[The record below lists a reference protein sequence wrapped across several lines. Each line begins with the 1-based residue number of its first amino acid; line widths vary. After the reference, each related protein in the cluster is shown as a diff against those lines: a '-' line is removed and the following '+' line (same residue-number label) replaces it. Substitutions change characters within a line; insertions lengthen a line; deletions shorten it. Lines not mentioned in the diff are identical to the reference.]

1 MNFQV
6 FFLIYLSARRMS
18 FLSAIR
24 QPDYFFH
31 RFPES
36 GKWALHVILDFV
48 FLAKRCPGI
57 NVENI
62 SLLVLFGQIL
72 WKKILE
78 KLFSFDNTYGARH
91 AACIATL
98 YPQSIFR
105 FHLLRW
111 SERWIS
117 AAIFCTRRHLARSST
132 ENLRRRNTSR
142 TAAFSALQRQ
152 EPKYILFA
160 KKVIN
165 FVLSRWIF
173 LFNPDLLTFAF
184 SVDLFDSSSS
194 SEIEFDKISAEAS
207 PQARSS
213 GRALSLPSGASGES
227 AIGKCIVDERP
238 RGSFPFSLKGEFS
251 SDIDNPKSG
260 RN

>member
-72 WKKILE
+72 
-78 KLFSFDNTYGARH
+78 
-91 AACIATL
+91 
-98 YPQSIFR
+98 
-105 FHLLRW
+105 
-111 SERWIS
+111 
-117 AAIFCTRRHLARSST
+117 
-132 ENLRRRNTSR
+132 
-142 TAAFSALQRQ
+142 
-152 EPKYILFA
+152 
-160 KKVIN
+160 
-165 FVLSRWIF
+165 
-173 LFNPDLLTFAF
+173 
-184 SVDLFDSSSS
+184 
-194 SEIEFDKISAEAS
+194 
-207 PQARSS
+207 
-213 GRALSLPSGASGES
+213 
-227 AIGKCIVDERP
+227 
-238 RGSFPFSLKGEFS
+238 
-251 SDIDNPKSG
+251 
-260 RN
+260 